1 MGENKAEKRFR
12 EIPADLKR
20 LEQYFKDRV
29 GLGTSFDIGHRK
41 LVILKS
47 EIHIYYVNGLCDTQ
61 FIVEL
66 LKVLVNLNEKE
77 KPSKSLPEI
86 IENRLVHES
95 VQHVKTF
102 DELVDQVLSGLVGI
116 VIEGEKQAMVVDV
129 RSYPGRDPEEP
140 DTEKVVRGSRDGYV
154 ENMIV
159 NTALTRRRI
168 RDERLRFEMIK
179 VGERSKT
186 DVAIGYIDGVANP
199 QLVDTVKKEL
209 NNIHIDGISMADK
222 TVEEFLLKQGYNP
235 YPLVRYTER
244 ADVGSIHLLEGHVL
258 IFIDTS
264 PSVMIT
270 PATFIHHMQHAE
282 EYRQSP
288 AVGTFVRWT
297 RFLGIWVSI
306 FLLPLWFL
314 YAIEPSLLPEK
325 LAYIGPN
332 KESDIP
338 LIIQILIADLGIEFL
353 RIAAIHTPTPL
364 STAMGLIAAVLIGQI
379 AVDVGLFHSEV
390 ILYVSIAAIGTFST
404 PSYELSV
411 ANKIFR
417 MLLLIGVAIFK
428 APGFIVGVTIYLLF
442 LISLRPLNAPY
453 LWPILPFN
461 PIALFQIFIRR
472 PVPGSL
478 LRPSIVRPRN
488 RVRQRPGESEK

>member
-86 IENRLVHES
+86 IKNRLVHES

-417 MLLLIGVAIFK
+417 MVLLIGVAIFK